1 MGDIGK
7 ELEVVVQAM
16 PIFIH
21 LSSLKWVDLVD
32 LDRLDVKK
40 FGSPLVPYICIYIC
54 IYIYIY
60 KGSITSYFRVLG
72 CSTGSEAASRH
83 PAVEGVCG
91 FGRRICTEMVLRSL

>member
-16 PIFIH
+16 PIFIY

-54 IYIYIY
+54 IYICMHIW
-60 KGSITSYFRVLG
+60 GSAHSISVL
-72 CSTGSEAASRH
+72 SRSH
-83 PAVEGVCG
+83 SAMNLC
-91 FGRRICTEMVLRSL
+91 